1 MSKVEEIKEAI
12 DSLPE
17 QEYVELRRWFTE
29 KDWSKWDRQIAED
42 SDARKLDFLIREAKE
57 AKANNKLREL

>member
-17 QEYVELRRWFTE
+17 QEYVELRRWLSE
-29 KDWSKWDRQIAED
+29 KDWAKWDRQIAEHSD
-42 SDARKLDFLIREAKE
+42 SGKLDFLITEAKE
-57 AKANNKLREL
+57 AKSKNKLREL

>member
-17 QEYVELRRWFTE
+17 QEYKELWRWFTE
-29 KDWSKWDRQIAED
+29 KDWEKWDRQLAED
-42 SDARKLDFLIREAKE
+42 SESGKLAFLVKEALEAKSQ
-57 AKANNKLREL
+57 NKLREL

>member
-12 DSLPE
+12 ASLPE

-29 KDWSKWDRQIAED
+29 KDWQRWDRQIVED
-42 SDARKLDFLIREAKE
+42 SESGKLDFLLREALE
-57 AKANNKLREL
+57 AKSRNKLREI

>member
-12 DSLPE
+12 DALPE
-17 QEYVELRRWFTE
+17 QEYIELRHWFTE

-42 SDARKLDFLIREAKE
+42 SDSGKLDFLIKQAKE
-57 AKANNKLREL
+57 AKAENKLREV